1 MMIWLQKMWNQYPAR
16 LNCKIPFLNGGLFE
30 PLNNHNWKETNIAI
44 ENDIFERIIETFNQF
59 NFTIQEEDPLD
70 VDIAIDPEMLGR
82 VLENLL
88 DENIKKVRVFFIL
101 TEKLLTLCVT
111 IH

>member
-1 MMIWLQKMWNQYPAR
+1 MRLSINLILQFR
-16 LNCKIPFLNGGLFE
+16 
-30 PLNNHNWKETNIAI
+30 
-44 ENDIFERIIETFNQF
+44 
-59 NFTIQEEDPLD
+59 EEDPLD

-101 TEKLLTLCVT
+101 TEKLLTLCDYSLKKFLQNKVSKLFL
-111 IH
+111 IVKLIL